1 MLDNYKVI
9 LWDFD
14 GVLMDSNSVRD
25 FGFEKVLANY
35 PKESVEQL
43 MFFHR
48 DNGGLSRYVK
58 FRYFFESILNQKVT
72 DEEII
77 ELSNE
82 FSIIMRQSL
91 TNPDLIIHDSMN
103 YVKKKYDQ
111 GVKMYIV
118 SGSDQI
124 ELRFLCDVL
133 DISKFFLSIYG
144 SPKSKNEL
152 VRHIID
158 SNKYSKEEIVLI
170 GDSVNDY
177 EAARL
182 NKISFYGFNNSK
194 ITQLDKYITSF
205 GGME

>member
-1 MLDNYKVI
+1 MI

-43 MFFHR
+43 MVFHR

-58 FRYFFESILNQKVT
+58 FRYFFENILNQKVT

-82 FSIIMRQSL
+82 FSIIMRQGL
-91 TNPDLIIHDSMN
+91 TNPNLIIHDSMN
-103 YVKKKYDQ
+103 FVKKKYDQ

-133 DISKFFLSIYG
+133 DIAKFFLSIYG

-158 SNKYSKEEIVLI
+158 SNKYLKEEIVLI

-177 EAARL
+177 EAARV

-205 GGME
+205 GGMV